1 MRASSVPLAVLGAV
15 LLLLL
20 AASAAE
26 ALRPSGR
33 VGRMSPKLIQLA
45 SSSSAPTETDAA
57 PVAPVAELGVNAKCL
72 ASCAAQAAI
81 CEVGCHLRASY
92 AFNSE
97 ELSLSCGQKCA
108 LDGAKCAAKC
118 VLSTEQSTELT
129 APADLEAE
137 LPSAVEA
144 QMAETEI
151 PASLGLSK
159 KCLAGCAVKAAI
171 CAAHCRWHAT
181 NPTTDGM
188 LSEGEMLQGKCGK
201 SCAWA
206 AARCSAGCVFK
217 SEAPVEESETEQVS
231 TEMIDSSNI
240 DTAFEQ
246 SEQLGGISKMCLLK
260 CGLKMKWC
268 KAKCLFSS
276 KCKKKCDAKAQECGI
291 ACAMKGEQAVDEE
304 FETDSAPE
312 LSLPEPDAVSIVAAA
327 QAEIAPLGL
336 GPKAKCLA
344 GCAAKAAVCA
354 ASCVFKSEN
363 GMLTSEQ
370 EMLQGECGKKCAW
383 AAASCATGCA
393 FQSEA
398 PEQEEQTQLAAAEP
412 MIDSSNIAAAFEN
425 LETEGAEIE
434 EPVQLEG
441 ARARCLAGCAAKA
454 AWCAA
459 KCRFHST
466 NGMLTSETEML
477 QGKCGRSCAWAAASC
492 ATGCAFKAEAP
503 EEVQEVEAEAEPVAT
518 PAMIDS
524 SNIDTA
530 FEQTESLGISKTC
543 LLKCGLEMKWCKA
556 KCLFSKSC
564 KKKCDAKAEQCGIAC
579 ALKGEQ
585 SVDAEETEVETAVL
599 PAVIIDSSNIEDAF
613 ESEVEKPE
621 SLGLSK
627 VCLAGCAAKAA
638 WCEAKC
644 HFFKSENGML
654 EGRFHCEKECGLKAA
669 ACAAGCVFK
678 KKSVAPVEAIE
689 AEAAP
694 AMIDSSNIDSA
705 FEQPASLGISKTCL
719 LKCGLEMKWC
729 KAKCLLSK
737 SCKKKCDAKAEQC
750 GIACA
755 LKGEQSVAET
765 EAEEPVAAV
774 SAPAMIDSSNIDSA
788 FEQPESLGISKTCLM
803 KCGLKLTLCKAKC
816 LFSKSCKKK
825 CMAKAEQC
833 GIACALKGEQSV
845 DAEEPETEEHA
856 PVAAPAMIDSSN
868 IDAAFESE
876 KPASLGLSKKCLAGC
891 AAKAALCEVQ
901 CHFFKS
907 GEGML
912 EGRFECE
919 KKCGIAAAKCA
930 AGCVF
935 KSEAPAVLPAPES
948 EVVVEEATKADEELN
963 LGVNKKCIATCGA
976 KAAICEA
983 NCHLKGDNMM
993 VTGSCDKNCAIEAA
1007 KCTAKCAFKSEEPET
1022 AAVTI
1027 DASNVDAAFEAEA
1040 DKPESLGLSK
1050 KCAKKCAKNAA
1061 ICVAKCRL
1069 HGGMLQSGCDKACAV
1084 SAAKCA
1090 TKCVFKTEAPES
1102 EMLSAVAPTIDSSNI
1117 DAALSSLNKENVVD
1131 AANIDAFFAKINE
1144 QVVDASNVDFFLANI
1159 KQ

>member
-1 MRASSVPLAVLGAV
+1 LQSARVNPTTEKKSHPTLHPTMRVSSVSLAVFAAV
-15 LLLLL
+15 LLLV
-20 AASAAE
+20 ASASGAE
-26 ALRPSGR
+26 ALRPASGR

-45 SSSSAPTETDAA
+45 SSTTTDDAA
-57 PVAPVAELGVNAKCL
+57 VAVSDVAPVAELGVNVKCL

-97 ELSLSCGQKCA
+97 ELALSCGQKCA

-118 VLSTEQSTELT
+118 ALSSEQSDPTELT
-129 APADLEAE
+129 APSDLEAE
-137 LPSAVEA
+137 LPSEVEA

-231 TEMIDSSNI
+231 NEMIDSSNI

-268 KAKCLFSS
+268 KVKCLFSS

-291 ACAMKGEQAVDEE
+291 ACAMKGAQAVDEE
-304 FETDSAPE
+304 DEVETDSAPE

-336 GPKAKCLA
+336 GSKAKCLA
-344 GCAAKAAVCA
+344 GCAAKAAICA
-354 ASCVFKSEN
+354 AACVFKSEN

-370 EMLQGECGKKCAW
+370 EMLQGECGKACAW

-398 PEQEEQTQLAAAEP
+398 PE
-412 MIDSSNIAAAFEN
+412 
-425 LETEGAEIE
+425 
-434 EPVQLEG
+434 
-441 ARARCLAGCAAKA
+441 
-454 AWCAA
+454 
-459 KCRFHST
+459 
-466 NGMLTSETEML
+466 
-477 QGKCGRSCAWAAASC
+477 
-492 ATGCAFKAEAP
+492 
-503 EEVQEVEAEAEPVAT
+503 EVQEVEAEAELVAA

-530 FEQTESLGISKTC
+530 FEQPESLGISKTC

-556 KCLFSKSC
+556 KCLLSKSC
-564 KKKCDAKAEQCGIAC
+564 KKKCDAKAQECGIAC

-585 SVDAEETEVETAVL
+585 SVEAEAPEVEAAVV

-613 ESEVEKPE
+613 ASEIETPE

-678 KKSVAPVEAIE
+678 KKSVAPVESVEAIE
-689 AEAAP
+689 AAP
-694 AMIDSSNIDSA
+694 EMIDSSNVDA
-705 FEQPASLGISKTCL
+705 ALAQPESLNGISKTCL
-719 LKCGLEMKWC
+719 LKCGLKMKLC
-729 KAKCLLSK
+729 KAKCLFSK
-737 SCKKKCDAKAEQC
+737 SCKKKCDAKAQEC

-755 LKGEQSVAET
+755 LKGEQSVDET

-774 SAPAMIDSSNIDSA
+774 SAPAMIDSSNIDA
-788 FEQPESLGISKTCLM
+788 ALAQPESLGISKTCLM

-856 PVAAPAMIDSSN
+856 PVAAPVMIDASN

-948 EVVVEEATKADEELN
+948 EVVIEEATKADEELN
-963 LGVNKKCIATCGA
+963 FGVNKKCIATCGA

-983 NCHLKGDNMM
+983 NCHLKSDNMM

-1007 KCTAKCAFKSEEPET
+1007 KCTAKCALKS
-1022 AAVTI
+1022 
-1027 DASNVDAAFEAEA
+1027 
-1040 DKPESLGLSK
+1040 
-1050 KCAKKCAKNAA
+1050 
-1061 ICVAKCRL
+1061 
-1069 HGGMLQSGCDKACAV
+1069 
-1084 SAAKCA
+1084 
-1090 TKCVFKTEAPES
+1090 EAPES
-1102 EMLSAVAPTIDSSNI
+1102 SMLSAVAPTIDSSNI

-1131 AANIDAFFAKINE
+1131 ASNIDAFFAKINE
-1144 QVVDASNVDFFLANI
+1144 QVVDASNVDFFLANL